1 MRLGLGAWGE
11 KKGPGRNARV
21 ASPCVWNAPLP
32 LASSARFLDGRI
44 LKRVE
49 IEAVEAVE
57 QLKGDEE
64 QDEQAS
70 RRSSLNACARREELF
85 N

>member
-1 MRLGLGAWGE
+1 MR
-11 KKGPGRNARV
+11 V
-21 ASPCVWNAPLP
+21 SPAHAFGNAPLP
-32 LASSARFLDGRI
+32 LASSARVLDGRI
-44 LKRVE
+44 LKRIE